1 MVTLIFFLSMLF
13 TSPSMTFT
21 ITTDSRVK
29 SETNVQSENVNRK
42 RVQNSASN
50 ARVETMQDEGKGFSS
65 LIR

>member
-21 ITTDSRVK
+21 ITTDSRGK

-42 RVQNSASN
+42 RVENSASN

>member
-21 ITTDSRVK
+21 ITTDSRGK

-42 RVQNSASN
+42 RVENSASN
-50 ARVETMQDEGKGFSS
+50 ARVETVQDEGKGFSS